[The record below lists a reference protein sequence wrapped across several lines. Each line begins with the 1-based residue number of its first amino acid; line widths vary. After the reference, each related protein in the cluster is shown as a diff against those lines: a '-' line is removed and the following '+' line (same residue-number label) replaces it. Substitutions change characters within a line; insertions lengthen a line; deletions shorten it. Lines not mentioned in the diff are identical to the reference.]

1 MKNIA
6 IFASGAGS
14 NFAAIARAVRNKSL
28 LCRIALLVCDNPN
41 ALVLEKAKKAGVKAY
56 LAERNA
62 FLSKQDFEA
71 AIVKELKAHNIDLL
85 VLAGYMRIL
94 SPRFVQQYRDR
105 IVNIHPALLP
115 AFKGARAIDDALEYG
130 VKVTGVT
137 VHFVDEQTDHGP
149 IILQKAVAVKPGDT
163 RETLAKRI
171 HAVEHKLYPEAIKII
186 LSGKIRIKGRIVSF

>member
-6 IFASGAGS
+6 IFASGTGS
-14 NFAAIARAVRNKSL
+14 NFDAIVRAVKNKSL
-28 LCRIALLVCDNPN
+28 RCRIALLVCDNHH
-41 ALVLEKAKKAGVKAY
+41 ALVLEKAKKAGIKTY
-56 LAERNA
+56 LAERDV
-62 FLSKQDFEA
+62 FLSKQDFET
-71 AIVKELKAHNIDLL
+71 AIVKELKAHDIDLV

-94 SPRFVQQYRDR
+94 SPWFVQQYRGR

-115 AFKGARAIDDALEYG
+115 AFKGAHAIDDALKYG

-149 IILQKAVAVKPGDT
+149 IIQQEAISVRPGDT

-171 HAVEHKLYPEAIKII
+171 HAAEHKLYPKAIKTV
-186 LSGKIRIKGRIVSF
+186 LSGKIRIKGRTTSF